1 VIGWIGLCGSLAI
14 VDDGGI
20 LIMLAFLLTHH
31 KVWRACNIR
40 LFSVAEPG
48 DNTAQI
54 EKDLKKFLYQLRINA
69 EVIVVELVSYFA
81 VFVFTCF
88 TALKSVSKVSSNND
102 NVEMLFSPTKI

>member
-1 VIGWIGLCGSLAI
+1 MIGWIGRCGSLAI

-69 EVIVVELVSYFA
+69 EVIVVELVRYLVAFIY
-81 VFVFTCF
+81 
-88 TALKSVSKVSSNND
+88 SVT
-102 NVEMLFSPTKI
+102 LY